1 VNDAHRSHRR
11 DHRHDSGSRGPAIVG
26 GLLLIALGV
35 GLIAV
40 NSFGMQLPF
49 DLGSIG
55 WSIFILAPGVLLL
68 LVGLVTGGDGG
79 QGMAVGGGV
88 VTTIGLILA
97 YQSATDHWTSWAY
110 AWALIAPTSVGL
122 SMMLWGALHGR
133 GDVVRDGLSA
143 FAIGIVLFI
152 VGFAFFEGVLHL
164 GGDKGLSS
172 LGMQV
177 LPIALIAAG
186 ALVIIGGIWPRR
198 HRPAP
203 SNTDW
208 GPPPGYQPPQ
218 QPDYPPPAFQ
228 PPPVAVREPDSDEE
242 TTTHSSVS

>member
-1 VNDAHRSHRR
+1 M
-11 DHRHDSGSRGPAIVG
+11 G

-35 GLIAV
+35 GLLAV

-55 WSIFILAPGVLLL
+55 WPIFIIAPGVLLL
-68 LVGLVTGGDGG
+68 VVGLVTGGDGG

-110 AWALIAPTSVGL
+110 AWALIPTGVGL

-143 FAIGIVLFI
+143 FGIGIVLFI

-172 LGMQV
+172 LGMQL

-186 ALVIIGGIWPRR
+186 ALVIVGGIWPRR
-198 HRPAP
+198 HRRAP
-203 SNTDW
+203 SYADW
-208 GPPPGYQPPQ
+208 GPPPGYQPPPQ
-218 QPDYPPPAFQ
+218 QPDYPPPPYQPSPPPAAPQ
-228 PPPVAVREPDSDEE
+228 PPPVAMREPDSDEE
-242 TTTHSSVS
+242 TTTHQSVS